1 VGNAEAVRLRKY
13 NGTNI
18 QGKVKFRK
26 TFLINSGARKRL
38 REQALPRRLHQEAR
52 ESRGDIF
59 PDVTVY
65 LRDIISRQLKRV
77 VSACAVDWIAKRQC
91 GRPARQLH
99 FALSLKGARL
109 SSMPLSKSVLI

>member
-65 LRDIISRQLKRV
+65 LRDIISRQLKPIFYTM
-77 VSACAVDWIAKRQC
+77 SAEVIHSRLVAI
-91 GRPARQLH
+91 
-99 FALSLKGARL
+99 LKTA
-109 SSMPLSKSVLI
+109 